1 LNKNGTKTE
10 IVIFVDLNGSKLLSE
25 IGLKT
30 NMEYKEQKNILF
42 EYERKTADDSD
53 LSLV

>member
-1 LNKNGTKTE
+1 MELKQ
-10 IVIFVDLNGSKLLSE
+10 KLSYLWSLMDPNYFQK
-25 IGLKT
+25 IGLKR
-30 NMEYKEQKNILF
+30 NLKYKKQQNILF